1 MPHHFVTHGS
11 FTIERRFRQSPSK
24 VFGAFADPA
33 KKRRWFAEG
42 PGFHLESYDVD
53 FREEGFERSR
63 FRFLADKPIEEGTPC
78 TNDTVFLDIVPN
90 ERIVFA
96 YTMKIAGNRISSS
109 HTTVEFQPDGT
120 GTLMVFTEQAA
131 FFEGGDGIDIREQG
145 TRDLIENLAREL
157 GE

>member
-1 MPHHFVTHGS
+1 MPHQFVTHGS
-11 FTIERRFRQSPSK
+11 FTLERRFRHAPSK

-42 PGFHLESYDVD
+42 PGFHLDSYETD

-63 FRFLADKPIEEGTPC
+63 FRFQADKPIDEGTSC
-78 TNDTVFLDIVPN
+78 TNDTVFLDIVPDQ
-90 ERIVFA
+90 RIVFA

-109 HTTVEFQPDGT
+109 HTTVEFLPDGT

-145 TRDLIENLAREL
+145 TRELIDSLAREL
-157 GE
+157 EE